1 VPAAVSA
8 KRPDLHH
15 AIKEPHV
22 IETNSPLDNL
32 AACAVAYLAGILLTL
47 LLMSYIN
54 ALLAQERERHKT
66 SLPFPDIAPS
76 PAPSES

>member
-1 VPAAVSA
+1 MW
-8 KRPDLHH
+8 
-15 AIKEPHV
+15 

-54 ALLAQERERHKT
+54 ALLAQERERHKA
-66 SLPFPDIAPS
+66 SLPFPDLASCPIRKLKHVGQIRFTANRIL
-76 PAPSES
+76 ER

>member
-1 VPAAVSA
+1 MW
-8 KRPDLHH
+8 
-15 AIKEPHV
+15 

-54 ALLAQERERHKT
+54 ALLAQERERHKA
-66 SLPFPDIAPS
+66 SLPFPDLAS